1 MRSII
6 VCASIHHGNTLKLA
20 KAIAEILEARIA
32 EPSEADPR
40 EIAEYDLAGFGS
52 GIYYGRHHET
62 ILKFAERLPRVHGLP
77 AFVFSTSGLPRIPLI
92 HDYHKPLIEILEG
105 KGFRVLGEFTCRGY
119 STHGP
124 LRAFG
129 GINRGRPDDRDL
141 ERARRFAEEI
151 LEKLEELRRSRS

>member
-6 VCASIHHGNTLKLA
+6 VCASAHRGNTLKLA
-20 KAIAEILEARIA
+20 EAIAEILGARVIK
-32 EPSEADPR
+32 PSEIDPR
-40 EIAEYDLAGFGS
+40 EITGYELAGFGS

-62 ILKFAERLPRVHGLP
+62 ILRFAERLPRVSGFP

-92 HDYHKPLIEILEG
+92 HDYHKPLIKILEE

-129 GINRGRPDDRDL
+129 GINRGKPDDRDL

-151 LEKLEELRRSRS
+151 LDRLKG

>member
-62 ILKFAERLPRVHGLP
+62 VLKFAERLPRVHGLP
-77 AFVFSTSGLPRIPLI
+77 AFVFSTSGLPRIPIL
-92 HDYHKPLIEILEG
+92 HDYHKPLLRILRR
-105 KGFRVLGEFTCRGY
+105 KGFRIIGEFSCRGY
-119 STHGP
+119 NTHGV
-124 LRAFG
+124 LEKLG
-129 GINRGRPDDRDL
+129 GMNRGRPN
-141 ERARRFAEEI
+141 EED
-151 LEKLEELRRSRS
+151 LRRAEAFANNLLKVIEG